1 MYVFADM
8 RRLRPVGIVT
18 GHLVTGEA
26 DITTAPTDIIAVE
39 ITVTSGQRS
48 ENLTTKRLVSSETS
62 KSPVSSSADRAF
74 SYS

>member
-1 MYVFADM
+1 VYVFADM

-18 GHLVTGEA
+18 GHPVTGEA

-48 ENLTTKRLVSSETS
+48 ENLTTKGL
-62 KSPVSSSADRAF
+62 
-74 SYS
+74 